1 MIPFNKPHLTGKEAH
16 YMYLAVFH
24 GHLSGNGEYTKKCQK
39 FFEERYGFKK
49 CLLTT
54 SGTDALEMCAMLCDL
69 KPGDEVIIPSYT
81 FVSTAL
87 AFLREGA
94 KVVFAD
100 SMKRNPNLDAEALES
115 LITPRTKVIVP
126 VHYAGVACD
135 MDKIMDIANKHNLL
149 VVEDAAQAIDSYY
162 IAPSDSPERGA
173 NCLSFGEDRGGAR
186 WQTADPALYQI
197 LKANAK
203 ENRNNP
209 TEAEEVLWQI
219 LKSNNLNEHFRRQH
233 IIMDYIADF
242 VCLKRRLIIEAD
254 GGYHF
259 TPEQQQEDAIREKRL
274 REKGFEILRFKN
286 EEILCNPEGVAAR
299 IKDVLNTRPLWGSED
314 GASRPLWGS
323 QEGAARPLG
332 SIGHLSA
339 FSFHETKNITAGGE
353 GGLLVVNDERFIR
366 RAEILWEKG
375 TNRAEFFRGAVN
387 KYGWVDMGS
396 SFLPAEINAAF
407 LWAQL
412 ENIDEI
418 QSKRKA
424 LWETYDK
431 LLKPLADKQL
441 FQLPDIPAYASNN
454 AHMFYLVCR
463 NLEERTALIKFLKEH
478 DIQAVFHYLSLHSS
492 EYYKNKHDGRE
503 LPECDRY
510 MDTLVRMPL
519 FYDLEIE
526 DVERIC
532 EVINEFFDR

>member
-1 MIPFNKPHLTGKEAH
+1 MNTPFNKPHLTGKEAH
-16 YMYLAVFH
+16 YMYQAVFD
-24 GHLSGNGEYTKKCQK
+24 GHLSGNGKYTKLCQH
-39 FFEERYGFKK
+39 FFEDRYGFKK

-54 SGTDALEMCAMLCDL
+54 SGTDALEMCAMLCDIQ
-69 KPGDEVIIPSYT
+69 PGDEVIIPSYT

-135 MDKIMDIANKHNLL
+135 MDAIMAVAKRHNLL

-162 IAPSDSPERGA
+162 HSPIH
-173 NCLSFGEDRGGAR
+173 
-186 WQTADPALYQI
+186 P
-197 LKANAK
+197 
-203 ENRNNP
+203 
-209 TEAEEVLWQI
+209 
-219 LKSNNLNEHFRRQH
+219 
-233 IIMDYIADF
+233 
-242 VCLKRRLIIEAD
+242 
-254 GGYHF
+254 F
-259 TPEQQQEDAIREKRL
+259 TH
-274 REKGFEILRFKN
+274 
-286 EEILCNPEGVAAR
+286 
-299 IKDVLNTRPLWGSED
+299 S
-314 GASRPLWGS
+314 
-323 QEGAARPLG
+323 PLG
-332 SIGHLSA
+332 SIGQLAA

-366 RAEILWEKG
+366 RAEIIWEKG

-412 ENIDEI
+412 ENLDEI
-418 QSKRKA
+418 QEKRKS
-424 LWETYDK
+424 LWETYYK
-431 LLKPLADKQL
+431 LLTPLADKQ
-441 FQLPDIPAYASNN
+441 FFKLPDIPEYASNN
-454 AHMFYLVCR
+454 AHMFYLVFPS
-463 NLEERTALIKFLKEH
+463 LEKRTAMIQYLKEN
-478 DIQAVFHYLSLHSS
+478 DIMAVFHYLSLHSS
-492 EYYKNKHDGRE
+492 QFYKDKHDGRE

-510 MDTLVRMPL
+510 ADTLVRLPMY
-519 FYDLEIE
+519 YDLEIE

-532 EVINEFFDR
+532 ALIKQIYAI